1 MRTTTSPRSA
11 YAALAP
17 AAAAACAGVL
27 VGLLIGHGA
36 QAPLA
41 GLLDPG
47 AVVRWGLPVA
57 RTVHDLAAALT
68 IGALVLGAVALPEP
82 SRPAALRVAATS
94 GIVWVAAGV
103 VTLVLTYAD
112 FAGVSVGSAGFGAQL
127 SEFVQSFDLG
137 RAMVTSLL
145 LAFVVATGAA
155 MARSVNAIGWLAVLS
170 LLAILPLAL
179 AGHAA
184 GSSDHEMAV
193 DSLGA
198 HLVGVTVW
206 VGGLAAL
213 TLLRPTSRRRLLRCA
228 ATVLDPGRLV
238 LRHRR
243 RLRRR
248 QRVAAARRPRRPAH
262 DVRRA
267 DPDQGRR
274 PAPARRG
281 RASSS
286 GSGSSAGSSAT
297 PGRGRCSPGWR
308 RGSSS

>member
-1 MRTTTSPRSA
+1 MRRSA
-11 YAALAP
+11 YAALGP
-17 AAAAACAGVL
+17 AVAVAVRRCL

-47 AVVRWGLPVA
+47 AAVRWGLPVA

-68 IGALVLGAVALPEP
+68 IGSLVLAAVALPEQ
-82 SRPAALRVAATS
+82 SRPAALRIAATA
-94 GIVWVAAGV
+94 GIVWVAAAV

-112 FAGVSVGSAGFGAQL
+112 FAGVTLGTAGFGAQL
-127 SEFVQSFDLG
+127 CEFVQNFDLG

-155 MARSVNAIGWLAVLS
+155 MARSLNAIGWLAALS

-198 HLVGVTVW
+198 HLVAVTVW

-213 TLLRPTSRRRLLRCA
+213 GAVAPVARGGLSRCG

-243 RLRRR
+243 HLRPGQRL
-248 QRVAAARRPRRPAH
+248 
-262 DVRRA
+262 
-267 DPDQGRR
+267 
-274 PAPARRG
+274 APAR
-281 RASSS
+281 AV
-286 GSGSSAGSSAT
+286 SAA
-297 PGRGRCSPGWR
+297 CR
-308 RGSSS
+308 RRTAR